1 MIPLSKLKWSTAC
14 VLLAAAAVGVETY
27 PSQVATRP
35 LVMLIGPPL
44 SGKTTFLEAI
54 QRRYGIPGISVEDL
68 IKEHASELR
77 RSHPGG
83 ISMAELRDDPAMSR
97 YLRTRLEALD
107 LNRGVALDGFPAS
120 RMQVEEL
127 EKIITE
133 RGLNAI
139 TFQLEIPDD
148 VVRERA
154 AKGGRQSDQ
163 PKVIDQRLKDYH
175 REFDTISLYFPNA
188 KIVKINGT
196 ESEEKMWK
204 AMQQALDEWGLRPV
218 GEKKK

>member
-1 MIPLSKLKWSTAC
+1 
-14 VLLAAAAVGVETY
+14 
-27 PSQVATRP
+27 
-35 LVMLIGPPL
+35 
-44 SGKTTFLEAI
+44 
-54 QRRYGIPGISVEDL
+54 
-68 IKEHASELR
+68 
-77 RSHPGG
+77 
-83 ISMAELRDDPAMSR
+83 MAELRDDPAMSR